1 MLAVLLSSFK
11 VAAQQYN
18 LSNGQYPPCSTSWQQ
33 SGSTYTCTGGN
44 GRVTLND
51 GDMIIANQP
60 STIFAEAGFSFTNN
74 VIGMSSTQINLESN
88 HGEFNI
94 SSGQSVIY
102 GNVQGNSSN
111 VNGVNAN
118 IYGNVITGG
127 VINLSQATVL
137 GNVISSNNAINLS
150 YVNITGDITA
160 NSGNIKI
167 SDSSIA
173 GSIST
178 SSNSVTL
185 INTNAHGNI
194 QSHSGLTITGGTYS
208 GNIQLTSANP
218 VVFNSVSMLSGQ
230 VAGSSVF
237 TSNNSQL
244 GAPNSPVNI
253 NTSTNEIN
261 LNNTTGYGDF
271 ITPSYS
277 QVNISNSYIVGQ
289 CLPIS
294 NPANACHPR
303 PAAKYHFDE
312 STWTGNA
319 NEVKNSFGD
328 FLHGRAFNGA
338 TTGKLLPALPNDTN
352 NYGSCAYGIFNK
364 SNNQYV
370 EVPYSSS
377 LDFEDAVTVSAW
389 VYPTSYPSSS
399 GLMSIVSKDG
409 NYEFHLDSLG
419 RVYWYWERAISGNRT
434 LISNV
439 SIPLNQWSHITIRYD
454 RNRSNQRQAIF
465 INGQLNSSSNH
476 NERLR
481 TNNRPLQIAQDQN
494 TSGRAFDGYID
505 EVTIYGQGLLDEQIW
520 AEYQSRHL
528 CEGDVGLQCF
538 SDDFENQP
546 LSEQWRVFR
555 SSGSFTPSKVIVNGN
570 NRLRLTQAVQ
580 NQATAS
586 TFQRIFPAANNRVEV
601 EFDYFAYGGTGADGV
616 AIVFSDAAVTPQVGA
631 FGGPLGYG
639 YKVAE
644 QQPGFAGGWLGI
656 GLDEYGNY
664 SVEGGGNSV
673 NSRRRQAVVLR
684 GSGAGYSGYNY
695 LAGTCNNGSTNINSD
710 CLSPKVD
717 NTNGNPQHRYRIV
730 IDSTQ
735 ASTSFVTVSRKV
747 GTSSWV
753 DLIGP
758 INVMSLS
765 GQENVPN
772 ELFMSITGSTGSV
785 TNNHEI
791 DNFEVCALNSR
802 PVGEQINHFRITLPQ
817 QALTCDVAEV
827 SVKACANGDC
837 SSSFTEPVTA
847 NLKPKSLPGATG
859 GWVNGSTLS
868 FNNGIGQAQLRR
880 NQAGPVE
887 VGVLG
892 SNPTAVA
899 FNNTKCSYNGS
910 DFSEANCVVEFVD
923 SGFVLDVPHAYANQ
937 LVTGTITALSKGDNP
952 KQCIPSFASVDKDVS
967 LWSKYLIPSG
977 GQGFLAMNVVVD
989 GSAISNNSES
999 PSHRSLYFD
1008 QNGQAEFELTYRE
1021 AGSLAFHARFN
1032 GTDDEQDLQLQG
1044 ETIFVRV
1051 PKALIVRAENY
1062 HGEDQLCDSDYI
1074 ECGIFARAGED
1085 FKLTISPIAYSSND
1099 DHLPISNFEYQG
1111 LELSNEVVAPAK
1123 IELGGR
1129 DGQLNNPSYD
1139 HQLGDTTTIWRNIN
1153 EVGVFQFSMKP
1164 PTDYWLT
1171 ESLSI
1176 NLVEEGLEIEVVPS
1190 GPIGRFIPAY
1200 FAVSPMTVTLAAA
1213 CSTGGQPFTY
1223 LGQPFGYANNPG
1235 LYLQP
1240 KSGSGSDTLNYLIGD
1255 WWRYNNQWA
1264 ERGYHDAVNDLSI
1277 DFSNEF
1283 TDELIEPVTRQSAS
1297 TSGVTLN
1304 GEQLSYQKPIDPMP
1318 PFNADFNLHLSVNDL
1333 RDSDGVCYQADY
1345 FTSCLEYTFEN
1356 IDQTMPLYW
1365 GRLTIEDVFGP
1376 ETQVLEQP
1384 IYVERY
1390 TSNGFVRTTE
1400 DNCTALPAITGFILQ
1415 SDDYV
1420 VVTGDSAVPPQ
1431 VLAEHTAGNFAQGKR
1446 IVRFSAPGAGVRGVI
1461 DTMLN
1466 LNTHNLMWLAEPD
1479 DEKTLEDQ
1487 PWQYYFKDSTQG
1499 QVQFGLYRGN
1509 DRVIWWRETN

>member
-1 MLAVLLSSFK
+1 M
-11 VAAQQYN
+11 
-18 LSNGQYPPCSTSWQQ
+18 
-33 SGSTYTCTGGN
+33 
-44 GRVTLND
+44 
-51 GDMIIANQP
+51 
-60 STIFAEAGFSFTNN
+60 
-74 VIGMSSTQINLESN
+74 
-88 HGEFNI
+88 
-94 SSGQSVIY
+94 
-102 GNVQGNSSN
+102 
-111 VNGVNAN
+111 
-118 IYGNVITGG
+118 
-127 VINLSQATVL
+127 
-137 GNVISSNNAINLS
+137 
-150 YVNITGDITA
+150 
-160 NSGNIKI
+160 
-167 SDSSIA
+167 
-173 GSIST
+173 
-178 SSNSVTL
+178 TL

-218 VVFNSVSMLSGQ
+218 VVFNSVNMVSGQ

-244 GAPNSPVNI
+244 GTPNSPVNI

-261 LNNTTGYGDF
+261 LIGTIGYGDF

-277 QVNISNSYIVGQ
+277 QINISNSYIVGQ

-528 CEGDVGLQCF
+528 CEGNVGLQCF

-802 PVGEQINHFRITLPQ
+802 PVGQQIDHFRMDLPIQ
-817 QALTCDVAEV
+817 GLTCKASEV
-827 SVKACANGDC
+827 TVTACANSNC
-837 SSSFTEPVTA
+837 SEQFTDPVTA
-847 NLKPKSLPGATG
+847 FLTPSSAPSASG
-859 GWVNGSTLS
+859 GWLNGPSLALT
-868 FNNGIGQAQLRR
+868 NGVGVSQLRKNSVSSTNR
-880 NQAGPVE
+880 VN
-887 VGVLG
+887 VGISG
-892 SNPTAVA
+892 SNPTAIA
-899 FNNTKCSYNGS
+899 FNPTLCRRGGGVYSVNNCYV
-910 DFSEANCVVEFVD
+910 DFAD
-923 SGFVLDVPHAYANQ
+923 SGFVINVPDLVANSSTTATIKAVKTSDESLQCVPEFANVEKTINFWSGYITPNSSSVVGSPTVSIDSVEIGKSEALASPIPMSFNASGEASFTLNYPDAGEMQLNAHYQGSGAEDGLEMVGSDQFVSFPKYLQISARNSQSDNGQCATANTSCDVFAAAGQ
-937 LVTGTITALSKGDNP
+937 SFDLLVTAYGENDEVTPNYLHSNMALTHT
-952 KQCIPSFASVDKDVS
+952 
-967 LWSKYLIPSG
+967 L
-977 GQGFLAMNVVVD
+977 
-989 GSAISNNSES
+989 
-999 PSHRSLYFD
+999 
-1008 QNGQAEFELTYRE
+1008 
-1021 AGSLAFHARFN
+1021 
-1032 GTDDEQDLQLQG
+1032 
-1044 ETIFVRV
+1044 
-1051 PKALIVRAENY
+1051 
-1062 HGEDQLCDSDYI
+1062 
-1074 ECGIFARAGED
+1074 
-1085 FKLTISPIAYSSND
+1085 
-1099 DHLPISNFEYQG
+1099 
-1111 LELSNEVVAPAK
+1111 VAPASGQAGT
-1123 IELGGR
+1123 ISTTSYQQVPIVGGTNTVA
-1129 DGQLNNPSYD
+1129 QSVS
-1139 HQLGDTTTIWRNIN
+1139 
-1153 EVGVFQFSMKP
+1153 EVGVFNFTVTP
-1164 PTDYWLT
+1164 PATYLGSSAYT
-1171 ESLSI
+1171 I
-1176 NLVEEGLEIEVVPS
+1176 NAASTGN
-1190 GPIGRFIPAY
+1190 IGRFIPAY
-1200 FAVSPMTVTLAAA
+1200 FDVSPMTVSLTAA
-1213 CSTGGQPFTY
+1213 CNSDGEPFTY

-1240 KSGSGSDTLNYLIGD
+1240 KSGDGSDTLNYLIGD

-1304 GEQLSYQKPIDPMP
+1304 GEQLSYQKPIDPIV
-1318 PFNADFNLHLSVNDL
+1318 PFNADFNLRLSVNDL
-1333 RDSDGVCYQADY
+1333 RDSDDVCYRASY
-1345 FTSCLEYTFEN
+1345 SESCLDYTFEN

-1365 GRLTIEDVFGP
+1365 GRLTIENVDGP
-1376 ETQVLEQP
+1376 ETQGLQQKILSE
-1384 IYVERY
+1384 YF
-1390 TSNGFVRTTE
+1390 TSAGFVINSHDSCTE
-1400 DNCTALPAITGFILQ
+1400 LPQLSAFEFQ
-1415 SDDYV
+1415 SDDFSV
-1420 VVTGDSAVPPQ
+1420 NQGGPIPPLVTVSMQPDTSPFILVEGVRRLDYTEPGV
-1431 VLAEHTAGNFAQGKR
+1431 GN
-1446 IVRFSAPGAGVRGVI
+1446 RGVI
-1461 DTMLN
+1461 KALLDLEQHG
-1466 LNTHNLMWLAEPD
+1466 LPWLRRYNPQSGTWD
-1479 DEKTLEDQ
+1479 D
-1487 PWQYYFKDSTQG
+1487 SVAG
-1499 QVQFGLYRGN
+1499 QVQFGIYSGSN
-1509 DRVIWWRETN
+1509 RVIWWRETN